1 MKIKLKCPKCK
12 FRHTVADEYL
22 QRYRVPACVCG
33 CGEKMEIV
41 VRREAKKKCTQSTK

>member
-12 FRHTVADEYL
+12 FRHTVTEEYL
-22 QRYRVPACVCG
+22 QMYGEAALVCG
-33 CGEKMEIV
+33 CGEKMEIA